1 MEVKTTV
8 STAELLPLISALK
21 LEMQKK
27 GYSPLSIRG
36 LENVWDALLH
46 YASTIPETAFDEI
59 FREGFL
65 QAEYGFRMDLEYTM
79 YRASRALELLK
90 NYIDFG
96 VVTGVPKKQRQEFSN
111 GYRSLITAF
120 ADKEA
125 RRGLAEGSMKS
136 LWSRLY
142 RLHLFFLDKG
152 ADTFSMVTRDMINDF
167 IKYLAPYS
175 TTYVS
180 ENLRMLRRLCLYAYQ
195 NDYHAEDLSGC
206 IPFVKNIRQQRLPAV
221 FTEDEIE
228 KILSSFDRENPMGKR
243 NYAIFLLAAR
253 MGLRSCDIKA
263 LEFSFINWTEK
274 TLAFTQKKTKKYLTL
289 PLPDDVGWAIID
301 YLKNG
306 RPISDSKYVFIQ
318 HKPPYG
324 QYTDLRNV
332 LVKQMRKAG
341 IETPANKRIGMHCF
355 RHSLATTMLENGVSL
370 PVISQTLGHADIA
383 STEVYLRI
391 NVSQLK
397 LCALEVTN
405 YKQSREF

>member
-180 ENLRMLRRLCLYAYQ
+180 ENLRMLRRFCLYAYQ

-397 LCALEVTN
+397 LCALEV
-405 YKQSREF
+405 EL

>member
-142 RLHLFFLDKG
+142 RLNLFFLDKG

-341 IETPANKRIGMHCF
+341 IETPANKMIGMHCF

-397 LCALEVTN
+397 LCALEV
-405 YKQSREF
+405 EL

>member
-36 LENVWDALLH
+36 LENVWDTLLH
-46 YASTIPETAFDEI
+46 YASTIPETAFDEF

-318 HKPPYG
+318 HKPPYE

-397 LCALEVTN
+397 LCALEV
-405 YKQSREF
+405 EL

>member
-46 YASTIPETAFDEI
+46 YASTVPETAFDEN

-96 VVTGVPKKQRQEFSN
+96 VVTGISKKQRQEFFN
-111 GYRSLITAF
+111 GYHSLITAF
-120 ADKEA
+120 ADGEA
-125 RRGLAEGSMKS
+125 RRGLAKGSMKS

-142 RLHLFFLDKG
+142 RLHIFFLDKG

-195 NDYHAEDLSGC
+195 NNYHAEDLSGC

-370 PVISQTLGHADIA
+370 PVISQTLGHADIT

-397 LCALEVTN
+397 LCALEV
-405 YKQSREF
+405 EL

>member
-1 MEVKTTV
+1 
-8 STAELLPLISALK
+8 
-21 LEMQKK
+21 MQKK
-27 GYSPLSIRG
+27 GYSPQTLRG
-36 LENVWDALLH
+36 LENVWDTLLR
-46 YASTIPETAFDEI
+46 YASTMPETLFDEN
-59 FREGFL
+59 FRGGFL

-96 VVTGVPKKQRQEFSN
+96 IVTGIPKKQRQEFAE
-111 GYRSLITAF
+111 GYHSLITAF
-120 ADKEA
+120 ADGEA
-125 RRGLAEGSMKS
+125 RRGLAENSMKS

-142 RLHLFFLDKG
+142 RLHIFFLDKG

-195 NDYHAEDLSGC
+195 NGHHAEDLSGC
-206 IPFVKNIRQQRLPAV
+206 IPVVKNIRQQRLPAV
-221 FTEDEIE
+221 FTEDETE

-263 LEFSFINWTEK
+263 LEFSFINWTER
-274 TLAFTQKKTKKYLTL
+274 TISFAQKKTKKYLTL

-301 YLKNG
+301 YLKSG

-355 RHSLATTMLENGVSL
+355 RHSLATSMLENGVPL

-391 NVSQLK
+391 NISQLR
-397 LCALEVTN
+397 LCALEV
-405 YKQSREF
+405 EL

>member
-1 MEVKTTV
+1 MEVKKTV
-8 STAELLPLISALK
+8 STAELLPSISALK
-21 LEMQKK
+21 IEMQKK
-27 GYSPLSIRG
+27 GYSPQTLRG
-36 LENVWDALLH
+36 LENVWDTLLR
-46 YASTIPETAFDEI
+46 YASTVPETLFDEN
-59 FREGFL
+59 FRGGFL

-96 VVTGVPKKQRQEFSN
+96 IVTGIPKKQRQEFAE
-111 GYRSLITAF
+111 GYHSLITAF
-120 ADKEA
+120 ADGEA
-125 RRGLAEGSMKS
+125 RRGLAENSMKS

-142 RLHLFFLDKG
+142 RLHIFFLDKG

-195 NDYHAEDLSGC
+195 NGHHAEDLSCC
-206 IPFVKNIRQQRLPAV
+206 IPVVKNIRQQRLPAV
-221 FTEDEIE
+221 FTEDETE

-263 LEFSFINWTEK
+263 LEFSFINWTER
-274 TLAFTQKKTKKYLTL
+274 TISFAQKKTKKHLTL

-301 YLKNG
+301 YLKSG

-355 RHSLATTMLENGVSL
+355 RHSLATSMLENGVPL
-370 PVISQTLGHADIA
+370 PVISQTLGHADIT

-391 NVSQLK
+391 NVSQLR
-397 LCALEVTN
+397 LCALEV
-405 YKQSREF
+405 EL

>member
-1 MEVKTTV
+1 M
-8 STAELLPLISALK
+8 
-21 LEMQKK
+21 
-27 GYSPLSIRG
+27 
-36 LENVWDALLH
+36 
-46 YASTIPETAFDEI
+46 
-59 FREGFL
+59 
-65 QAEYGFRMDLEYTM
+65 
-79 YRASRALELLK
+79 
-90 NYIDFG
+90 
-96 VVTGVPKKQRQEFSN
+96 
-111 GYRSLITAF
+111 TAF
-120 ADKEA
+120 ADGEA

-142 RLHLFFLDKG
+142 RLHLFFIDKG
-152 ADTFSMVTRDMINDF
+152 ADTFDTVTRDMINDF

-180 ENLRMLRRLCLYAYQ
+180 ENLRMLRRLCLYAFQ
-195 NDYHAEDLSGC
+195 NNYHSEDLSGC
-206 IPFVKNIRQQRLPAV
+206 VPFVKNSRQQRLPAV
-221 FTEDEIE
+221 FTEDETA

-263 LEFSFINWTEK
+263 LEFGFINWTEK
-274 TLAFTQKKTKKYLTL
+274 TVSFTQKKTKKYLTL

-306 RPISDSKYVFIQ
+306 RPVSDSKYVFIQ
-318 HKPPYG
+318 HTPPYG
-324 QYTDLRNV
+324 QYKDLRNV

-355 RHSLATTMLENGVSL
+355 RHSLATAMLENGVPL

-391 NVSQLK
+391 NISQLR
-397 LCALEVTN
+397 LCALEV
-405 YKQSREF
+405 EL

>member
-65 QAEYGFRMDLEYTM
+65 QTEYGFRMDLEYTM

-397 LCALEVTN
+397 LCALEV
-405 YKQSREF
+405 EL

>member
-46 YASTIPETAFDEI
+46 YASTVPETAFDEN

-90 NYIDFG
+90 NYVDFG
-96 VVTGVPKKQRQEFSN
+96 VVTGISKKQRQEFSN
-111 GYRSLITAF
+111 GYHSLITAF
-120 ADKEA
+120 ADGEA
-125 RRGLAEGSMKS
+125 RRGLAKGSMKS

-142 RLHLFFLDKG
+142 RLHIFFLDKG

-195 NDYHAEDLSGC
+195 NNYHAEDLSGC

-370 PVISQTLGHADIA
+370 PVISQTLGHADIT

-397 LCALEVTN
+397 LCALEV
-405 YKQSREF
+405 EL

>member
-152 ADTFSMVTRDMINDF
+152 ADTFSMVTRDMIND
-167 IKYLAPYS
+167 L
-175 TTYVS
+175 
-180 ENLRMLRRLCLYAYQ
+180 
-195 NDYHAEDLSGC
+195 
-206 IPFVKNIRQQRLPAV
+206 
-221 FTEDEIE
+221 
-228 KILSSFDRENPMGKR
+228 
-243 NYAIFLLAAR
+243 
-253 MGLRSCDIKA
+253 
-263 LEFSFINWTEK
+263 
-274 TLAFTQKKTKKYLTL
+274 
-289 PLPDDVGWAIID
+289 
-301 YLKNG
+301 
-306 RPISDSKYVFIQ
+306 
-318 HKPPYG
+318 
-324 QYTDLRNV
+324 
-332 LVKQMRKAG
+332 
-341 IETPANKRIGMHCF
+341 
-355 RHSLATTMLENGVSL
+355 
-370 PVISQTLGHADIA
+370 
-383 STEVYLRI
+383 
-391 NVSQLK
+391 
-397 LCALEVTN
+397 
-405 YKQSREF
+405 

>member
-1 MEVKTTV
+1 MEVKKTV
-8 STAELLPLISALK
+8 STAELLPSISALK
-21 LEMQKK
+21 IEMQKK
-27 GYSPLSIRG
+27 GYSPQTLRG
-36 LENVWDALLH
+36 LENVWDTLLR
-46 YASTIPETAFDEI
+46 YASTVPETLFDEN
-59 FREGFL
+59 FRGGFL

-96 VVTGVPKKQRQEFSN
+96 IVTGIPKKQRQEFAE
-111 GYRSLITAF
+111 GYHSLITAF
-120 ADKEA
+120 ADGEA
-125 RRGLAEGSMKS
+125 RRGLAENSMKS

-142 RLHLFFLDKG
+142 RLHIFFLDKG

-195 NDYHAEDLSGC
+195 NGHHAEDLSGC
-206 IPFVKNIRQQRLPAV
+206 IPVVKNIRQQRLPAV
-221 FTEDEIE
+221 FTEDETE

-274 TLAFTQKKTKKYLTL
+274 TISFVQKKTKKNLTL

-355 RHSLATTMLENGVSL
+355 RHSLATAMLENGVPL

-391 NVSQLK
+391 NVSQLR
-397 LCALEVTN
+397 LCALEV
-405 YKQSREF
+405 EL

>member
-397 LCALEVTN
+397 FCALEV
-405 YKQSREF
+405 EL

>member
-125 RRGLAEGSMKS
+125 RRSLAEGSMKS

-397 LCALEVTN
+397 LCALEV
-405 YKQSREF
+405 EL

>member
-1 MEVKTTV
+1 
-8 STAELLPLISALK
+8 
-21 LEMQKK
+21 MQKK

-397 LCALEVTN
+397 LCALEV
-405 YKQSREF
+405 EL

>member
-180 ENLRMLRRLCLYAYQ
+180 ESLRMLRRLCLYAYQ

-397 LCALEVTN
+397 LCALEV
-405 YKQSREF
+405 EL

>member
-8 STAELLPLISALK
+8 STAELLPPISALK
-21 LEMQKK
+21 IEMQKK
-27 GYSPLSIRG
+27 GYSPLTMRG
-36 LENVWDALLH
+36 LENVWDALLR
-46 YASTIPETAFDEI
+46 YASTVPATSFDEK
-59 FREGFL
+59 FREEFL
-65 QAEYGFRMDLEYTM
+65 RAEYGFRMDLEYTM
-79 YRASRALELLK
+79 YRVSRALELLK
-90 NYIDFG
+90 NYIEFG
-96 VVTGVPKKQRQEFSN
+96 VVTGFSKKGLHEFIN
-111 GYRSLITAF
+111 GYRPLMTAF
-120 ADKEA
+120 ADGEA

-142 RLHLFFLDKG
+142 RLHLFFIDKG
-152 ADTFSMVTRDMINDF
+152 ADTFDTVTRDMINDF

-180 ENLRMLRRLCLYAYQ
+180 ENLRMLRRLCLYAFQ
-195 NDYHAEDLSGC
+195 NNYHSEDLSGC
-206 IPFVKNIRQQRLPAV
+206 VPFVKNSRQQRLPAV
-221 FTEDEIE
+221 FTEDETA
-228 KILSSFDRENPMGKR
+228 KILPSFDRENPMGKR

-263 LEFSFINWTEK
+263 LEFGFINWTEK
-274 TLAFTQKKTKKYLTL
+274 TVSFTQKKTKKYLTL

-306 RPISDSKYVFIQ
+306 RPVSDSKYVFIQ
-318 HKPPYG
+318 HTPPYG
-324 QYTDLRNV
+324 QYKDLRNV

-355 RHSLATTMLENGVSL
+355 RHSLATAMLENGVPL

-391 NVSQLK
+391 NISQLR
-397 LCALEVTN
+397 LCALEV
-405 YKQSREF
+405 EL

>member
-46 YASTIPETAFDEI
+46 YASTIPETAFDEN
-59 FREGFL
+59 FREEFL
-65 QAEYGFRMDLEYTM
+65 QTEYGFRMDLEYTM

-96 VVTGVPKKQRQEFSN
+96 VVTGIPKNQRQEFSD
-111 GYRSLITAF
+111 GYHSLITAF
-120 ADKEA
+120 ADGEA

-142 RLHLFFLDKG
+142 RLHIFFLDKG
-152 ADTFSMVTRDMINDF
+152 ADMFSMVTRDMINDF

-195 NDYHAEDLSGC
+195 NNYHAEDLSGC

-274 TLAFTQKKTKKYLTL
+274 TIAFTQKKTKKDLTL

-397 LCALEVTN
+397 LCALEV
-405 YKQSREF
+405 EL

>member
-8 STAELLPLISALK
+8 STAELLPPISALK
-21 LEMQKK
+21 IEMQKK
-27 GYSPLSIRG
+27 GYSPLTMRG
-36 LENVWDALLH
+36 LENVWDALLR
-46 YASTIPETAFDEI
+46 YASTVPATSFDEK
-59 FREGFL
+59 FREEFL
-65 QAEYGFRMDLEYTM
+65 RAEYGFHMDLEYTM
-79 YRASRALELLK
+79 YRVSRALELLK
-90 NYIDFG
+90 NYIEFG
-96 VVTGVPKKQRQEFSN
+96 VVTGFSKKGLHEFIN
-111 GYRSLITAF
+111 GYRPLMTAF
-120 ADKEA
+120 ADGEA

-142 RLHLFFLDKG
+142 RLHLFFIDKG
-152 ADTFSMVTRDMINDF
+152 ADTFDTVTRDMINDF

-180 ENLRMLRRLCLYAYQ
+180 ENLRMLRRLCLYAFQ
-195 NDYHAEDLSGC
+195 NNYHSEDLSGC
-206 IPFVKNIRQQRLPAV
+206 VPFVKNSRQQRLPAV
-221 FTEDEIE
+221 FTEDETA

-263 LEFSFINWTEK
+263 LEFGFINWTEK
-274 TLAFTQKKTKKYLTL
+274 TVSFTQKKTKKYLTL

-306 RPISDSKYVFIQ
+306 RPVSDSKYVFIQ
-318 HKPPYG
+318 HTPPYG
-324 QYTDLRNV
+324 QYKDLRNV

-355 RHSLATTMLENGVSL
+355 RHSLATAMLENGVPL

-391 NVSQLK
+391 NISQLR
-397 LCALEVTN
+397 LCALEV
-405 YKQSREF
+405 EL

>member
-46 YASTIPETAFDEI
+46 YASTIPETAFDEN

-274 TLAFTQKKTKKYLTL
+274 TLDFTQKKTKKYLTL

-397 LCALEVTN
+397 LCALEV
-405 YKQSREF
+405 EL

>member
-1 MEVKTTV
+1 MEVKKTV
-8 STAELLPLISALK
+8 STAELLPSISALRI
-21 LEMQKK
+21 EMQKK
-27 GYSPLSIRG
+27 GYSPQTLRG
-36 LENVWDALLH
+36 LENVWDTLLR
-46 YASTIPETAFDEI
+46 YASTVPETLFDEN
-59 FREGFL
+59 FRGEFL

-96 VVTGVPKKQRQEFSN
+96 IVTGIPKKQRPEFAE
-111 GYRSLITAF
+111 GYHSLITAF
-120 ADKEA
+120 ADGEA
-125 RRGLAEGSMKS
+125 RRGLAENSMKS

-142 RLHLFFLDKG
+142 RLHIFFLDKG
-152 ADTFSMVTRDMINDF
+152 AGTFSMVTRDMINDF

-195 NDYHAEDLSGC
+195 NGHHAEDLSGC
-206 IPFVKNIRQQRLPAV
+206 IPVVKNIRQQRLPAV
-221 FTEDEIE
+221 FTEDETE

-263 LEFSFINWTEK
+263 LEFSFINWTER
-274 TLAFTQKKTKKYLTL
+274 TISFAQKKTKKYLTL

-301 YLKNG
+301 YLKSG

-355 RHSLATTMLENGVSL
+355 RHSLATSMLENGVPL
-370 PVISQTLGHADIA
+370 PVISQTLGHADIT

-391 NVSQLK
+391 NVSQLR
-397 LCALEVTN
+397 LCALEV
-405 YKQSREF
+405 EL

>member
-243 NYAIFLLAAR
+243 NYAIFLLTAR

-397 LCALEVTN
+397 LCALEV
-405 YKQSREF
+405 EL

>member
-1 MEVKTTV
+1 MEVKKTV
-8 STAELLPLISALK
+8 STAELLPSISALK
-21 LEMQKK
+21 IEMQKK
-27 GYSPLSIRG
+27 GYSPQTLRG
-36 LENVWDALLH
+36 LENVWDTLLR
-46 YASTIPETAFDEI
+46 YASTVPETLFDEN
-59 FREGFL
+59 FRGGFL

-96 VVTGVPKKQRQEFSN
+96 IVTGIPKKQRQEFAE
-111 GYRSLITAF
+111 GYHSLITAF
-120 ADKEA
+120 ADGEA
-125 RRGLAEGSMKS
+125 RRGLAENSMKS

-142 RLHLFFLDKG
+142 RLHIFFLDKG

-195 NDYHAEDLSGC
+195 NGHHAEDLSGC
-206 IPFVKNIRQQRLPAV
+206 IPVVKNIRQQRLPAV
-221 FTEDEIE
+221 FTEDETE

-274 TLAFTQKKTKKYLTL
+274 IISFVQKKTKKNLTL

-355 RHSLATTMLENGVSL
+355 RHSLATAMLENGVPL

-391 NVSQLK
+391 NVSQLR
-397 LCALEVTN
+397 LCALEV
-405 YKQSREF
+405 EL

>member
-180 ENLRMLRRLCLYAYQ
+180 ENLRMLRHLCLYAYQ

-397 LCALEVTN
+397 LCALEV
-405 YKQSREF
+405 EL

>member
-46 YASTIPETAFDEI
+46 YASTVPETSFDEN

-65 QAEYGFRMDLEYTM
+65 HTEYGFRMDLEYTM

-96 VVTGVPKKQRQEFSN
+96 VVNGIPKKQRQEFAD
-111 GYRSLITAF
+111 GYSSLITDF
-120 ADKEA
+120 ADGEA

-142 RLHLFFLDKG
+142 RLHIFFLDKG
-152 ADTFSMVTRDMINDF
+152 ADTFSMVTHDMINDF

-195 NDYHAEDLSGC
+195 NNYHAEDLSGC

-228 KILSSFDRENPMGKR
+228 KILSSFDRENPMDKR

-355 RHSLATTMLENGVSL
+355 RHSLATTMLENGVPL

-391 NVSQLK
+391 NISQLK
-397 LCALEVTN
+397 LCALEV
-405 YKQSREF
+405 EL

>member
-206 IPFVKNIRQQRLPAV
+206 IPFVKNSRQQRLPAV

-397 LCALEVTN
+397 LCALEV
-405 YKQSREF
+405 EL

>member
-27 GYSPLSIRG
+27 GYSSLSIRG
-36 LENVWDALLH
+36 LENIWDTLLH
-46 YASTIPETAFDEI
+46 YASTVPKTAFDEN

-397 LCALEVTN
+397 LCALEV
-405 YKQSREF
+405 EL

>member
-125 RRGLAEGSMKS
+125 RWGLAEGSMKS

-397 LCALEVTN
+397 LCALEV
-405 YKQSREF
+405 EL

>member
-8 STAELLPLISALK
+8 STAELLPPISSLK
-21 LEMQKK
+21 IEMQKK
-27 GYSPLSIRG
+27 GYSPLTMRG
-36 LENVWDALLH
+36 LENVWDALLR
-46 YASTIPETAFDEI
+46 YASTVPATSFDEK
-59 FREGFL
+59 FREEFL
-65 QAEYGFRMDLEYTM
+65 RAEYGFRMDLEYTM
-79 YRASRALELLK
+79 YRVSRALELLK
-90 NYIDFG
+90 NYIEFG
-96 VVTGVPKKQRQEFSN
+96 VVTGFSKKGLHEFID
-111 GYRSLITAF
+111 GYRPLMTAF
-120 ADKEA
+120 ADGEA

-142 RLHLFFLDKG
+142 RLHLFFIDKG
-152 ADTFSMVTRDMINDF
+152 ADTFDTVTRDMINDF

-180 ENLRMLRRLCLYAYQ
+180 ENLRMLRRLCLYAFQ
-195 NDYHAEDLSGC
+195 NNYHSEDLSGWV
-206 IPFVKNIRQQRLPAV
+206 PFVKNSRQQRLPAV
-221 FTEDEIE
+221 FTEDETA

-263 LEFSFINWTEK
+263 LEFGFINWTEK
-274 TLAFTQKKTKKYLTL
+274 TVSFTQKKTKKYLTL

-306 RPISDSKYVFIQ
+306 RPVSDSKYVFIQ
-318 HKPPYG
+318 HTPPYG
-324 QYTDLRNV
+324 QYKDLRNV

-355 RHSLATTMLENGVSL
+355 RHSLATAMLENGVPL

-391 NVSQLK
+391 NISQLR
-397 LCALEVTN
+397 LCALEV
-405 YKQSREF
+405 EL

>member
-167 IKYLAPYS
+167 IKYLVPYS

-397 LCALEVTN
+397 LCALEV
-405 YKQSREF
+405 EL